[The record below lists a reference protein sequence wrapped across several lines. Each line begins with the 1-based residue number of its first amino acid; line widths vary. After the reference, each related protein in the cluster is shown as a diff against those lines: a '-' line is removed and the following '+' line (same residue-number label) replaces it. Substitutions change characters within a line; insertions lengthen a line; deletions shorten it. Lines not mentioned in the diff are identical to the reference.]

1 MSDDYAGF
9 WLRVVAFVIDSIVL
23 SVLYLLVIIPL
34 YDSLL
39 PPPAIDP
46 DSPMQAP
53 TFFEQVLRPDVSQL
67 VLIVVSIMYYA
78 IMEASRHQA
87 SLGKLALELKVT
99 DTDGGRLSLSK
110 SVLRNASKLL
120 SASLLLVGY
129 LVAAFTRRKQA
140 LHDLI
145 AGAFV
150 LKR

>member
-9 WLRVVAFVIDSIVL
+9 WLRVVAFIIDSIVL
-23 SVLYLLVIIPL
+23 SVLHLLVIIPL

-39 PPPAIDP
+39 PSAAFDP
-46 DSPMQAP
+46 DSTPP
-53 TFFEQVLRPDVSQL
+53 TVIQQLVAPDVSVL
-67 VLIVVSIMYYA
+67 VLLVVGILYYA
-78 IMEASRHQA
+78 LMEASRHQA
-87 SLGKLALELKVT
+87 SIGKLALELKVT
-99 DTDGGRLSLSK
+99 DAEGGRLSFSK

-120 SASLLLVGY
+120 SAALLLVGY